1 MGKLYVVA
9 TPIGNLDDISIRAI
23 EILKSVDLI
32 ACEDSRITGKLLAKH
47 RIVTKLISYHQHS
60 SNQKADWLI
69 NQLEAGHNVA
79 LVTDAGTPGIQD
91 PGGRLVKLARDSG
104 ALVEPIPGPSALT
117 AALSTSGINAD
128 AFYFLGFLPK
138 KKGRVT
144 LFKTMQDLPMP
155 IILYESPMRVQRTLM
170 DLKTYLGNR
179 QLIVMRELTK
189 KFSEI
194 KIGTTDELIKY
205 FSVKAPKGE
214 FVIIVT
220 SDIY

>member
-117 AALSTSGINAD
+117 AALSASGINAD